1 MSNGHSKYEYKQLLP
16 FSYKWP
22 THFTAGNFQKHYLT
36 AGSIMYKEGQRKKID
51 LMENSLAEQ
60 MFTFTVAL

>member
-1 MSNGHSKYEYKQLLP
+1 MWCLMAIPSTNTSNCCP
-16 FSYKWP
+16 FPS
-22 THFTAGNFQKHYLT
+22 TAGDFQKHYLT

-60 MFTFTVAL
+60 IFTFTVAL